1 MGMPD
6 DPPTPAV
13 NGPRRRTIVAG
24 IVGNVLE
31 WYDFAV
37 YGFFA
42 PIIATLFFPSADPVA
57 SLVAAFGAFAAGF
70 MARPFGGL
78 VFGYIGDRFGRRAT
92 LVWSVIL
99 MAVPTCIVGVL
110 PGHASIGA
118 AAAILMVLMR
128 VLQGLSVGSE
138 YTGSVVFLVEHAP
151 DRRRGF
157 FGSWTIFGA
166 VAGILL
172 GSAISAGIHGVLSE
186 EALHA
191 WGWRVPFI
199 LGLVIGIVGLL
210 IRRGL
215 PERPA
220 ADRDLRPANPI
231 IEAFRTEWRA
241 MLRVIGF
248 NVVNAIGFYMI
259 FVYIA
264 TFLVKRVKIPA
275 SEALDINTISM
286 VVLLL
291 LIPAT
296 GALSDRV
303 GRRPLLLC
311 GTAGLLLFAYPL
323 LWLMHHPDFGL
334 ILLGQL
340 GFAVLI
346 GLYFG
351 AGPAAMAEAFPARVR
366 CSALSVGY
374 NICLGIFG
382 GTTPIVATYVIA
394 RTHDDLSIA
403 WYLMLAAAISLI
415 VALRLPETAKAP
427 LK

>member
-1 MGMPD
+1 
-6 DPPTPAV
+6 
-13 NGPRRRTIVAG
+13 
-24 IVGNVLE
+24 
-31 WYDFAV
+31 
-37 YGFFA
+37 
-42 PIIATLFFPSADPVA
+42 
-57 SLVAAFGAFAAGF
+57 
-70 MARPFGGL
+70 
-78 VFGYIGDRFGRRAT
+78 
-92 LVWSVIL
+92 

-128 VLQGLSVGSE
+128 VLQGLSVGGE

-215 PERPA
+215 PERPT
-220 ADRDLRPANPI
+220 ADRELRPANPI

-296 GALSDRV
+296 GALSDWV

-323 LWLMHHPDFGL
+323 LWLMHHSDFGL

-374 NICLGIFG
+374 NICLGIYG
-382 GTTPIVATYVIA
+382 GTTPMVATYVIA

-415 VALRLPETAKAP
+415 VVLWLPETAKAP